1 MTKLFLVLAT
11 LVLGVCFAGFV
22 QDSKPVPMAGPSG
35 MIAASLPAS
44 TQDSAASIQ
53 AAIQAEIQSCDK
65 EIAQRSKQISDLQ
78 SSPQQS
84 EAVQVQI
91 ENLKGEIQSYQ
102 FIKDKK
108 TQQLQSFLA
117 RPTSTIGLGSQD
129 KKIEELQIELR
140 ANAGASAKALAEI
153 QKQLTEK
160 VASAN
165 MATQISKDATT
176 VATETLRAAENNLKN
191 AIVKRD
197 AAFASKEQQE
207 IELKAEIRALQDAVS
222 KKDSESEAINTK
234 IANLTKEVS
243 EKDGAISRARDEN
256 SSLKVAVQKAD
267 EAGTIANDKAKKADE
282 VRVEAEAS
290 QKKWLIAFF
299 VVVVVALVGIAGW
312 FVKYRKTKPVPGLVV
327 PPPRPVEQIFENFQ
341 DLIHQ
346 KFPKPSLEQI
356 RILGEYR
363 LKYTQWLKDAGLTS
377 QALEADKVARLAVAW
392 AYLEL
397 KDWKAALDSI
407 PLSPILPLP
416 AVDLALSAGMAGN
429 TKRKWNSA
437 DAAPAVRLELE
448 RARILHAVSI
458 GAWTQNLVKDGKS
471 INDVASESF
480 RLLANSSLPI
490 AVEVEANVCLPN
502 GWNKAVSILY
512 ECLNKE
518 QNSVGASAARNLV
531 LPIARLLLERTQK
544 LIEVG
549 RSPTDLGQLP
559 TLIGEI
565 ATPNLNAYGV
575 RAANESQDDLRL
587 PGLYCDVVRL
597 WMSKNP
603 YATQPSNLLEVAYS
617 GLRNLEG
624 TGNWILEGKAI
635 RLLIVE
641 AKIKAKEYAPLA
653 RMILKDWLPACKIE
667 DPSSYK
673 LKIDHYADDL
683 VECAGEDPIGWRES
697 FVGEAVLEGELL
709 TFAMIDSG
717 GKGPTGDIDKPTPPT
732 PTESIGLWRFLDAN
746 DQFCDMSNFGGK
758 DIGQVRRAVYYVFN
772 SLSQKERVRNLNIRV
787 KYGSEV
793 LKKVGVFGHPK
804 SAADGIGEQE
814 SSVEEGSVNRPL
826 PANTEFTSIFTPVR
840 FIDFSRLSVPS
851 QLNGEPSKLQIVSRL
866 SPYAPEEVKEVD
878 VHRTAPPPINVSGDN
893 LYAFSALIGIVC
905 GLDNFT
911 PDVLNNTAQ
920 VIYLCQQLENH
931 IGPMMQFAN
940 FSSPMDEGTGVTFQ
954 NLALVEEAKARRS
967 ERLTPNGLMRSSAQL
982 EAEVHFRSLSPEI
995 GQAFHRFIDIQ
1006 FEDKKIGAQAYSRLT
1021 FLTMPRE
1028 SPGRSKP
1035 GDQQP
1040 SPPPPPRGQQPDDD
1054 MMARLARA
1062 VGSSVA
1068 AVRAA
1073 LPNHRDAWISMF
1085 EGDVRQSELV
1095 AWLRNGGRY

>member
-1 MTKLFLVLAT
+1 MTKPFLVVAT

-35 MIAASLPAS
+35 MIAAPLPAS

-53 AAIQAEIQSCDK
+53 AEIQSFDK
-65 EIAQRSKQISDLQ
+65 EIAKRSKQISDLQ

-84 EAVQVQI
+84 EAVRVEI
-91 ENLKGEIQSYQ
+91 ENLRAAIKGYQS
-102 FIKDKK
+102 IKDQKN
-108 TQQLQSFLA
+108 QQLQGFLT
-117 RPTSTIGLGSQD
+117 RPTSTIGSGGQD
-129 KKIEELQIELR
+129 KKVEELQKELR
-140 ANAGASAKALAEI
+140 VNAEASAKALAEI

-165 MATQISKDATT
+165 MATQIAKDATT
-176 VATETLRAAENNLKN
+176 VATAAVLAAESNLKN
-191 AIVKRD
+191 AISERD
-197 AAFASKEQQE
+197 AAFASTEQQE
-207 IELKAEIRALQDAVS
+207 LELKAKISALQDAVS
-222 KKDSESEAINTK
+222 KKDSESEALNTK
-234 IANLTKEVS
+234 IANLAKEVL
-243 EKDGAISRARDEN
+243 EKDGAISRARDES

-267 EAGTIANDKAKKADE
+267 EAGAIANDKAKKADE

-290 QKKWLIAFF
+290 QKKWSIAFL
-299 VVVVVALVGIAGW
+299 VVVVLALLGIAVW
-312 FVKYRKTKPVPGLVV
+312 VFTRKATKPPIVTLGESDV
-327 PPPRPVEQIFENFQ
+327 PVELIFQKFS
-341 DLIHQ
+341 DLILQ
-346 KFPKPSLEQI
+346 KFPRPSLEQI
-356 RILGEYR
+356 RILGECR
-363 LKYTQWLKDAGLTS
+363 LKYTQWLTNAGLTPR
-377 QALEADKVARLAVAW
+377 AAEAGKVAHLAVAW

-397 KDWKAALDSI
+397 KDWKAAFDSI
-407 PLSPILPLP
+407 SLSPILPLP
-416 AVDLALSAGMAGN
+416 AVDPALISAGLAGT

-448 RARILHAVSI
+448 RARILHSVSI
-458 GAWTQNLVKDGKS
+458 GAWNQTLVKDGKS

-480 RLLANSSLPI
+480 RLLANSSLPV

-512 ECLNKE
+512 ECLNRE
-518 QNSVGASAARNLV
+518 QNSVGASAARNVV
-531 LPIARLLLERTQK
+531 LPVAKDLLQRTQK

-549 RSPTDLGQLP
+549 RSPSDLGQLP

-565 ATPNLNAYGV
+565 ATQSLNAYGA
-575 RAANESQDDLRL
+575 RSTNESQDDLRL
-587 PGLYCDVVRL
+587 PGLYCDVVKL

-603 YATQPSNLLEVAYS
+603 HATQPSNLLEVAYL

-624 TGNWILEGKAI
+624 TGNWILEGKAN

-641 AKIKAKEYAPLA
+641 AKIKAKEYASLA
-653 RMILKDWLPACKIE
+653 RMILGDWLQACKIE

-697 FVGEAVLEGELL
+697 FLGEAVLEGEIR
-709 TFAMIDSG
+709 TFALIDSVENPPPPPPPQ
-717 GKGPTGDIDKPTPPT
+717 PTQ
-732 PTESIGLWRFLDAN
+732 TESIGLWRFLDVN

-787 KYGSEV
+787 KYGNEV

-826 PANTEFTSIFTPVR
+826 PVNSEFTSIFTPVR

-851 QLNGEPSKLQIVSRL
+851 QLNGGPSKLQIVSRL

-911 PDVLNNTAQ
+911 PDVLSNTAQ
-920 VIYLCQQLENH
+920 VIYLCQQLEIH
-931 IGPMMQFAN
+931 IGPKMQFAN
-940 FSSPMDEGTGVTFQ
+940 FSSPMDEGAGVTFQ
-954 NLALVEEAKARRS
+954 DLALVEEAKARRS
-967 ERLTPNGLMRSSAQL
+967 ERLTTNGLTRSSAQL
-982 EAEVHFRSLSPEI
+982 EAEVHFRSLSPEV
-995 GQAFHRFIDIQ
+995 GQAFQRFIDIQ

-1028 SPGRSKP
+1028 SPGRKP

-1040 SPPPPPRGQQPDDD
+1040 SPPPPPRRQQPDDD
-1054 MMARLARA
+1054 MMALLAGKR
-1062 VGSSVA
+1062 GTSIE
-1068 AVRAA
+1068 AVRAEIDQ
-1073 LPNHRDAWISMF
+1073 LQSRNRWIARF
-1085 EGDVRQSELV
+1085 EGDYRNADLV
-1095 AWLRNGGRY
+1095 AWLRNYGA

>member
-53 AAIQAEIQSCDK
+53 AEIQSYDK

-91 ENLKGEIQSYQ
+91 ENLKGEIQGYQ

-117 RPTSTIGLGSQD
+117 RPTSTIESGGQN
-129 KKIEELQIELR
+129 KRVEELQKELR
-140 ANAGASAKALAEI
+140 EI

-165 MATQISKDATT
+165 MATQIAKDATT
-176 VATETLRAAENNLKN
+176 VATAAVLAAESNLKN
-191 AIVKRD
+191 AISERD
-197 AAFASKEQQE
+197 AAFASTEQQE
-207 IELKAEIRALQDAVS
+207 LELNAKISALQDAVS
-222 KKDSESEAINTK
+222 KKDSESEALNTK
-234 IANLTKEVS
+234 ISNLAKEVS
-243 EKDGAISRARDEN
+243 EKDGAISRARDES

-267 EAGTIANDKAKKADE
+267 EAGAIANDKAKKADE

-290 QKKWLIAFF
+290 QKNWLIAFF
-299 VVVVVALVGIAGW
+299 VVVVVALLGIAGW
-312 FVKYRKTKPVPGLVV
+312 VVEYRRRKVGPTPVVLPSR
-327 PPPRPVEQIFENFQ
+327 PPVEQIFKNYQ
-341 DLIHQ
+341 DQILQ
-346 KFPKPSLEQI
+346 KFPQPSLEQI
-356 RILGEYR
+356 RILGECR
-363 LKYTQWLKDAGLTS
+363 LKYTQWLTNAGLTPL
-377 QALEADKVARLAVAW
+377 ALEADKVACLAVAW

-397 KDWKAALDSI
+397 KDWKAAFDSI

-416 AVDLALSAGMAGN
+416 AVDPALIAGN
-429 TKRKWNSA
+429 TPRKWNSA

-458 GAWTQNLVKDGKS
+458 GAWAQNLVKDGKS

-565 ATPNLNAYGV
+565 ATQSLNAYGA
-575 RAANESQDDLRL
+575 RSTNESQDDLRL
-587 PGLYCDVVRL
+587 PGLYCDVVKL

-603 YATQPSNLLEVAYS
+603 HATQPSNLLEVAYL

-624 TGNWILEGKAI
+624 TGNWILEGKAN

-641 AKIKAKEYAPLA
+641 AKIKAKEYASLA
-653 RMILKDWLPACKIE
+653 RMILGDWLLACKIE
-667 DPSSYK
+667 DPSTYK

-697 FVGEAVLEGELL
+697 FVGEAVLEGEIR
-709 TFAMIDSG
+709 TFALIDSVENPPPPPQPQ
-717 GKGPTGDIDKPTPPT
+717 PTL
-732 PTESIGLWRFLDAN
+732 TESIGLWRFLDAN

-787 KYGSEV
+787 KYGNEV

-826 PANTEFTSIFTPVR
+826 PVNSEFTSIFTPVR

-851 QLNGEPSKLQIVSRL
+851 QLNGGPSKLQIVSRL

-920 VIYLCQQLENH
+920 VIYLCQQLEIH

-954 NLALVEEAKARRS
+954 HLALVEEAKARRS

-982 EAEVHFRSLSPEI
+982 EAEVHFRSLSPEVS
-995 GQAFHRFIDIQ
+995 QAFHRFIDIQ
-1006 FEDKKIGAQAYSRLT
+1006 FQDKKIGAQAYSRLT

-1028 SPGRSKP
+1028 SPDRKL

-1040 SPPPPPRGQQPDDD
+1040 PPPPPPPRGQQTDDD

-1073 LPNHRDAWISMF
+1073 LPNHREAWISMF

-1095 AWLRNGGRY
+1095 AWLRNGGHY

>member
-1 MTKLFLVLAT
+1 MTKPFLVVAT

-35 MIAASLPAS
+35 MIAAPLPAS

-53 AAIQAEIQSCDK
+53 AEIQSIDK
-65 EIAQRSKQISDLQ
+65 EIAKRSKQISDLQ

-84 EAVQVQI
+84 EAVRVEI
-91 ENLKGEIQSYQ
+91 ENLRAAIQGYQ
-102 FIKDKK
+102 SIKDQKN
-108 TQQLQSFLA
+108 QQLQGFLT
-117 RPTSTIGLGSQD
+117 RPTSTIESGGQN
-129 KKIEELQIELR
+129 KRVEELQKELR
-140 ANAGASAKALAEI
+140 EI

-165 MATQISKDATT
+165 MATQIAKDATT
-176 VATETLRAAENNLKN
+176 VATAAVLAAESNLKN
-191 AIVKRD
+191 AISERD
-197 AAFASKEQQE
+197 AAFASTEQQE
-207 IELKAEIRALQDAVS
+207 LELNAKISALQDAVS
-222 KKDSESEAINTK
+222 KKDSESEALNTK
-234 IANLTKEVS
+234 ISNLAKEVS
-243 EKDGAISRARDEN
+243 EKDGAISRARDES

-267 EAGTIANDKAKKADE
+267 EAGAIANDKAKKADE

-290 QKKWLIAFF
+290 QKNWLIAFF
-299 VVVVVALVGIAGW
+299 VVVVVALLGIAGW
-312 FVKYRKTKPVPGLVV
+312 VVEYRRRKVGPTPVVLPSR
-327 PPPRPVEQIFENFQ
+327 PPVEQIFKNFQ
-341 DLIHQ
+341 DQILQ
-346 KFPKPSLEQI
+346 KFPQPSLEQI
-356 RILGEYR
+356 RILGECR
-363 LKYTQWLKDAGLTS
+363 LKYTQWLTNAGLTPL
-377 QALEADKVARLAVAW
+377 ALEADKVACLAVAW

-397 KDWKAALDSI
+397 KDWKAAFDSI

-416 AVDLALSAGMAGN
+416 AVDPALIAGT

-448 RARILHAVSI
+448 RARILHSVSI
-458 GAWTQNLVKDGKS
+458 GAWNQTLVKDGKS

-480 RLLANSSLPI
+480 RLLANSSLPV

-512 ECLNKE
+512 ECLNRE
-518 QNSVGASAARNLV
+518 QNSVGASAARNVV
-531 LPIARLLLERTQK
+531 LPVAKDLLQRTQK

-549 RSPTDLGQLP
+549 RSPSDLGQLP

-565 ATPNLNAYGV
+565 ATQSLNAYGA
-575 RAANESQDDLRL
+575 RSTNESQDDLRL
-587 PGLYCDVVRL
+587 PGLYCDVVKL

-603 YATQPSNLLEVAYS
+603 HATQPSNLLEVAYL

-624 TGNWILEGKAI
+624 TGNWILEGKAN

-641 AKIKAKEYAPLA
+641 AKIKAKEYASLA
-653 RMILKDWLPACKIE
+653 RMILGDWLQACKIE

-697 FVGEAVLEGELL
+697 FLGEAVLEGEIR
-709 TFAMIDSG
+709 TFALIDSVENPPPPPPPQ
-717 GKGPTGDIDKPTPPT
+717 PTQ
-732 PTESIGLWRFLDAN
+732 TESIGLWRFLDVN

-787 KYGSEV
+787 KYGNEV

-826 PANTEFTSIFTPVR
+826 PVNSEFTSIFTPVR

-851 QLNGEPSKLQIVSRL
+851 QLNGGPSKLQIVSRL

-911 PDVLNNTAQ
+911 PDVLSNTAQ
-920 VIYLCQQLENH
+920 VIYLCQQLEIH
-931 IGPMMQFAN
+931 IGPKMQFAN
-940 FSSPMDEGTGVTFQ
+940 FSSPMDEGAGVTFQ
-954 NLALVEEAKARRS
+954 DLALVEEAKARRS
-967 ERLTPNGLMRSSAQL
+967 ERLTTNGLTRSSAQL
-982 EAEVHFRSLSPEI
+982 EAEVHFRSLSPEV
-995 GQAFHRFIDIQ
+995 GQAFQRFIDIQ

-1028 SPGRSKP
+1028 SPGRKP

-1040 SPPPPPRGQQPDDD
+1040 SPPPPPRRQQPDDD
-1054 MMARLARA
+1054 MMALLAGKR
-1062 VGSSVA
+1062 GTSIE
-1068 AVRAA
+1068 AVRAEIDQ
-1073 LPNHRDAWISMF
+1073 LQSRNRWIARF
-1085 EGDVRQSELV
+1085 EGDYRNADLV
-1095 AWLRNGGRY
+1095 AWLRNYGA

>member
-53 AAIQAEIQSCDK
+53 AAIKSCDK
-65 EIAQRSKQISDLQ
+65 EIAQLSKQISDLQ

-84 EAVQVQI
+84 EAVRVEI
-91 ENLKGEIQSYQ
+91 ENLRAAIKGYQS
-102 FIKDKK
+102 IKDQKN
-108 TQQLQSFLA
+108 QQLQGFLT
-117 RPTSTIGLGSQD
+117 RPTSTIESGGQN
-129 KKIEELQIELR
+129 KRVEELQKEII
-140 ANAGASAKALAEI
+140 EI

-160 VASAN
+160 VVSAN
-165 MATQISKDATT
+165 MATQIAKDATT
-176 VATETLRAAENNLKN
+176 VATAAVLAAESNLKN
-191 AIVKRD
+191 AISERD
-197 AAFASKEQQE
+197 AAFASTEQQE
-207 IELKAEIRALQDAVS
+207 LELKAKISALQDAVS
-222 KKDSESEAINTK
+222 KKDSESEALNTK
-234 IANLTKEVS
+234 IANLAKEVL
-243 EKDGAISRARDEN
+243 EKDGAISRARDES

-267 EAGTIANDKAKKADE
+267 EAGAIANDKAKKADE

-290 QKKWLIAFF
+290 QKKWSIAFL
-299 VVVVVALVGIAGW
+299 VVVVLAIIGIAVW
-312 FVKYRKTKPVPGLVV
+312 VVKYRKTKPGQGPVV

-502 GWNKAVSILY
+502 GWNNAVSILY

-531 LPIARLLLERTQK
+531 LPVARLLLERTQK

-549 RSPTDLGQLP
+549 RSPSDLGQLP

-565 ATPNLNAYGV
+565 ATQSLNAYGA
-575 RAANESQDDLRL
+575 RSTNESQDDLRL

-603 YATQPSNLLEVAYS
+603 NATQPPFNLMEVAYP

-772 SLSQKERVRNLNIRV
+772 SPSQKERGRNLIIRV
-787 KYGSEV
+787 KCGNEV

-804 SAADGIGEQE
+804 SAADGIGELE
-814 SSVEEGSVNRPL
+814 SSVAEDIVNRPP
-826 PANTEFTSIFTPVR
+826 PANTEFTTIFTPVR
-840 FIDFSRLSVPS
+840 CIDFSRLSVPS
-851 QLNGEPSKLQIVSRL
+851 QPNGGPTTLQIVSRL

-878 VHRTAPPPINVSGDN
+878 VHRTAPKPINVSVDN
-893 LYAFSALIGIVC
+893 LYPFSALIGIVC

-1040 SPPPPPRGQQPDDD
+1040 SRPPPPRGQQPDDD
-1054 MMARLARA
+1054 MMARLAGKR
-1062 VGSSVA
+1062 GTSIE
-1068 AVRAA
+1068 AVRAEIDQ
-1073 LPNHRDAWISMF
+1073 LQSRNRWIARF
-1085 EGDVRQSELV
+1085 EGDYRNADLV
-1095 AWLRNGGRY
+1095 AWLRNYGA

>member
-53 AAIQAEIQSCDK
+53 AAIKSCDK
-65 EIAQRSKQISDLQ
+65 EIAQLSKQISDLQ

-84 EAVQVQI
+84 EAVRVEI
-91 ENLKGEIQSYQ
+91 ENLRAAIKGYQS
-102 FIKDKK
+102 IKDQKN
-108 TQQLQSFLA
+108 QQLQGFLT
-117 RPTSTIGLGSQD
+117 RPTSTIESGGQN
-129 KKIEELQIELR
+129 KRVEELQKEII
-140 ANAGASAKALAEI
+140 EI

-160 VASAN
+160 VVSAN
-165 MATQISKDATT
+165 MATQIAKDATT
-176 VATETLRAAENNLKN
+176 VATAAVLAAESNLKN
-191 AIVKRD
+191 AISERD
-197 AAFASKEQQE
+197 AAFASTEQQE
-207 IELKAEIRALQDAVS
+207 LELKAKISALQDAVS
-222 KKDSESEAINTK
+222 KKDSESEALNTK
-234 IANLTKEVS
+234 IANLAKEVL
-243 EKDGAISRARDEN
+243 EKDGAISRARDES

-267 EAGTIANDKAKKADE
+267 EAGAIANDKAKKADE

-290 QKKWLIAFF
+290 QKKWSIAFL
-299 VVVVVALVGIAGW
+299 VVVVLAIIGIAVW
-312 FVKYRKTKPVPGLVV
+312 VFTRKTPKPPDHPGGSDE
-327 PPPRPVEQIFENFQ
+327 PVEPIFQKFS
-341 DLIHQ
+341 DLIFQ
-346 KFPKPSLEQI
+346 KFPRPSLEQI

-363 LKYTQWLKDAGLTS
+363 LKYTQWLTNAGLTPR
-377 QALEADKVARLAVAW
+377 AAEAGKVAHLAVAW

-448 RARILHAVSI
+448 RARILHSVSI

-502 GWNKAVSILY
+502 GWNNAVSILY

-531 LPIARLLLERTQK
+531 LPVARLLLERTQK

-549 RSPTDLGQLP
+549 RSPSDLGQLP

-565 ATPNLNAYGV
+565 ATQSLNAYGA
-575 RAANESQDDLRL
+575 RSTNESQDDLRL

-603 YATQPSNLLEVAYS
+603 YATQPSNLLDVAYS

-673 LKIDHYADDL
+673 LKIDPYADDL
-683 VECAGEDPIGWRES
+683 VECAGEDPIGWGES
-697 FVGEAVLEGELL
+697 FVGEAVLEGELR
-709 TFAMIDSG
+709 TFAMINPG
-717 GKGPTGDIDKPTPPT
+717 ENGPAMPPPQPQPTL
-732 PTESIGLWRFLDAN
+732 TESIGLWRFLDAN

-772 SLSQKERVRNLNIRV
+772 SPSQKERGRNLIIRV
-787 KYGSEV
+787 KCGNEV

-804 SAADGIGEQE
+804 SAADGIGELE
-814 SSVEEGSVNRPL
+814 SSVAEDIVNRPP
-826 PANTEFTSIFTPVR
+826 PANTEFTTIFTPVR
-840 FIDFSRLSVPS
+840 CIDFSRLSVPS
-851 QLNGEPSKLQIVSRL
+851 QPNGGPTTLQIVSRL

-878 VHRTAPPPINVSGDN
+878 VHRTAPKPINVSVDN
-893 LYAFSALIGIVC
+893 LYPFSALIGIVC

-920 VIYLCQQLENH
+920 VIYLLKQLENH
-931 IGPMMQFAN
+931 IGPMMPFAN
-940 FSSPMDEGTGVTFQ
+940 FSSPMDEGPGVTFQ
-954 NLALVEEAKARRS
+954 DLALVEEAKARRL
-967 ERLTPNGLMRSSAQL
+967 ERLNPNGLMRSSAQL
-982 EAEVHFRSLSPEI
+982 EAEVRFRSLSPEI
-995 GQAFHRFIDIQ
+995 GEAFHRFIDIQ

-1028 SPGRSKP
+1028 SPGRKP

-1040 SPPPPPRGQQPDDD
+1040 STTPPPRRQQPDDD
-1054 MMARLARA
+1054 MMARLAGKR
-1062 VGSSVA
+1062 GTSIE
-1068 AVRAA
+1068 AVRAEIDQ
-1073 LPNHRDAWISMF
+1073 LQSRNRWIARF
-1085 EGDVRQSELV
+1085 EGDYRNADLV
-1095 AWLRNGGRY
+1095 AWLRNYGA

>member
-53 AAIQAEIQSCDK
+53 AEIQSYDK

-91 ENLKGEIQSYQ
+91 ENLKGEIQGYQ

-117 RPTSTIGLGSQD
+117 RPTSTIESGGQN
-129 KKIEELQIELR
+129 KRVEELQKELR
-140 ANAGASAKALAEI
+140 EI

-165 MATQISKDATT
+165 MATQIAKDATT
-176 VATETLRAAENNLKN
+176 VATAAVLAAESNLKN
-191 AIVKRD
+191 AISERD
-197 AAFASKEQQE
+197 AAFASTEQQE
-207 IELKAEIRALQDAVS
+207 LELNAKISALQDAVS
-222 KKDSESEAINTK
+222 KKDSESEALNTK
-234 IANLTKEVS
+234 ISNLAKEVS
-243 EKDGAISRARDEN
+243 EKDGAISRARDES

-267 EAGTIANDKAKKADE
+267 EAGAIANDKAKKADE

-290 QKKWLIAFF
+290 QKNWLIAFF
-299 VVVVVALVGIAGW
+299 VVVVVALLGIAGW
-312 FVKYRKTKPVPGLVV
+312 VVEYRRRKVGPTPVVLPSR
-327 PPPRPVEQIFENFQ
+327 PPVEQIFKNFQ
-341 DLIHQ
+341 DQILQ
-346 KFPKPSLEQI
+346 KFPQPSLEQI
-356 RILGEYR
+356 RILGECR
-363 LKYTQWLKDAGLTS
+363 LKYTQWLTNAGLTPL
-377 QALEADKVARLAVAW
+377 ALEADKVACLAVAW

-397 KDWKAALDSI
+397 KDWKAAFDSI

-416 AVDLALSAGMAGN
+416 AVDPALIAGN
-429 TKRKWNSA
+429 TPRKWNSA

-458 GAWTQNLVKDGKS
+458 GAWAQNLVKDGKS

-490 AVEVEANVCLPN
+490 AVEVEANLCLPN

-565 ATPNLNAYGV
+565 ATQSLNAYGA
-575 RAANESQDDLRL
+575 RSTNESQDDLRL
-587 PGLYCDVVRL
+587 PGLYCDVVKL

-603 YATQPSNLLEVAYS
+603 HAAQPSNLLEVAYL

-624 TGNWILEGKAI
+624 TGNWILEGKAN

-641 AKIKAKEYAPLA
+641 AKIKAKEYASLA
-653 RMILKDWLPACKIE
+653 RMILGDWLLACKIE

-683 VECAGEDPIGWRES
+683 VECADEDPIGWRES
-697 FVGEAVLEGELL
+697 FVGEAVLEGEIR
-709 TFAMIDSG
+709 TFALIDSVEN
-717 GKGPTGDIDKPTPPT
+717 PPPPPPPPPT
-732 PTESIGLWRFLDAN
+732 QTESIGLWRFLDVN

-787 KYGSEV
+787 KYGNEV

-826 PANTEFTSIFTPVR
+826 PVNSEFTSIFTPVR

-851 QLNGEPSKLQIVSRL
+851 QLNGGPSKLQIVSRL

-911 PDVLNNTAQ
+911 PDVLSNTAQ
-920 VIYLCQQLENH
+920 VIYLCQQLEIH
-931 IGPMMQFAN
+931 IGPKMQFAN
-940 FSSPMDEGTGVTFQ
+940 FSSPMDEGAGVTFQ
-954 NLALVEEAKARRS
+954 DLALVEEAKARRS
-967 ERLTPNGLMRSSAQL
+967 ERLTTNGLTRSSAQL
-982 EAEVHFRSLSPEI
+982 EAEVHFRSLSPEV
-995 GQAFHRFIDIQ
+995 GQAFQRFIDIQ

-1028 SPGRSKP
+1028 SPDRKP

-1040 SPPPPPRGQQPDDD
+1040 PPPPPPRRQQPDDD
-1054 MMARLARA
+1054 MMALLAGKR
-1062 VGSSVA
+1062 GTSIE
-1068 AVRAA
+1068 AVRAEIDQ
-1073 LPNHRDAWISMF
+1073 LQSRNRWIARF
-1085 EGDVRQSELV
+1085 EGDYRNADLV
-1095 AWLRNGGRY
+1095 AWLRNYGA

>member
-1 MTKLFLVLAT
+1 MAKPFLVLAT
-11 LVLGVCFAGFV
+11 LVLWVCFAGFI
-22 QDSKPVPMAGPSG
+22 QDSKPVTTAGPSG
-35 MIAASLPAS
+35 MIAVPLPAS

-53 AAIQAEIQSCDK
+53 AAIQSFDK
-65 EIAQRSKQISDLQ
+65 EIAQLSKQISDLQ
-78 SSPQQS
+78 SSPQ
-84 EAVQVQI
+84 EIDAVRVEI
-91 ENLKGEIQSYQ
+91 ENRRVAIKGIQSS
-102 FIKDKK
+102 KDQKY
-108 TQQLQSFLA
+108 QQLLA
-117 RPTSTIGLGSQD
+117 VS
-129 KKIEELQIELR
+129 KEAY
-140 ANAGASAKALAEI
+140 ANAQAEI
-153 QKQLTEK
+153 QKKLTEK

-165 MATQISKDATT
+165 MATQIAKDATT
-176 VATETLRAAENNLKN
+176 VATAAVLAAESNLKN
-191 AIVKRD
+191 AISERD
-197 AAFASKEQQE
+197 AAFASTEQQE
-207 IELKAEIRALQDAVS
+207 LELNAKISALQDAVS
-222 KKDSESEAINTK
+222 KKNSESEALNTK
-234 IANLTKEVS
+234 IANLAKEVS
-243 EKDGAISRARDEN
+243 EKDGAISRARDES

-267 EAGTIANDKAKKADE
+267 EAGAIANDKAKKADE

-290 QKKWLIAFF
+290 QKKWSIAFL
-299 VVVVVALVGIAGW
+299 VVVVLALIGIAVW
-312 FVKYRKTKPVPGLVV
+312 VFTRKTPKPPDH
-327 PPPRPVEQIFENFQ
+327 PRGSDEPVEPIFQKFS
-341 DLIHQ
+341 DLIFQ
-346 KFPKPSLEQI
+346 KFPRPSLEQI

-363 LKYTQWLKDAGLTS
+363 LKYTQWLTNAGLTPR
-377 QALEADKVARLAVAW
+377 AAEAGKVAHLAVAW

-397 KDWKAALDSI
+397 KDWKAAFDSI

-416 AVDLALSAGMAGN
+416 AVDLALGAGMAGN
-429 TKRKWNSA
+429 DMRLWNSA

-448 RARILHAVSI
+448 RARILHSVSI
-458 GAWTQNLVKDGKS
+458 GARAQILVKDGKS

-490 AVEVEANVCLPN
+490 AVEVEAKVCLPD
-502 GWNKAVSILY
+502 GWENAVDILY
-512 ECLNKE
+512 ACLNKE

-531 LPIARLLLERTQK
+531 LPVARLLLERTQK

-549 RSPTDLGQLP
+549 RSPLELGKLP

-565 ATPNLNAYGV
+565 ATPNLNAYGA
-575 RAANESQDDLRL
+575 RAANEIQDDLRL

-597 WMSKNP
+597 WMRMSKNP
-603 YATQPSNLLEVAYS
+603 NATQPPFNLMEVAYQ

-641 AKIKAKEYAPLA
+641 AKIRAQEYAPLA

-673 LKIDHYADDL
+673 LKIDPYADDL
-683 VECAGEDPIGWRES
+683 VECAGEDPIGWGES
-697 FVGEAVLEGELL
+697 FVGEAVLEGELR
-709 TFAMIDSG
+709 TFAMINPG
-717 GKGPTGDIDKPTPPT
+717 ENGPAMPPPQPQPT

-772 SLSQKERVRNLNIRV
+772 SPSQKERGRNLIIRV
-787 KYGSEV
+787 KCGNEV

-804 SAADGIGEQE
+804 SAADGIGELE
-814 SSVEEGSVNRPL
+814 SSVAEDIVNRPP
-826 PANTEFTSIFTPVR
+826 PANTEFTTIFTPVR
-840 FIDFSRLSVPS
+840 CIDFSRLSVPS
-851 QLNGEPSKLQIVSRL
+851 QPNGGPTTLQIVSRL

-878 VHRTAPPPINVSGDN
+878 VHRTAPKPINVSVDN
-893 LYAFSALIGIVC
+893 LYPFSVLIGIVC

-920 VIYLCQQLENH
+920 VIYLLKQLENH
-931 IGPMMQFAN
+931 IGPMMPFAN
-940 FSSPMDEGTGVTFQ
+940 FSSPMDEGPGVTFQ
-954 NLALVEEAKARRS
+954 DLALVEEAKARRS

-982 EAEVHFRSLSPEI
+982 EAEVRFRSLSPEI
-995 GQAFHRFIDIQ
+995 GEAFHRFIDIQ
-1006 FEDKKIGAQAYSRLT
+1006 FEDQKIGAQAYSRLT
-1021 FLTMPRE
+1021 FLKMPRE
-1028 SPGRSKP
+1028 SPGRKP

-1073 LPNHRDAWISMF
+1073 LPNHRAAWIAMF
-1085 EGDVRQSELV
+1085 EPDVRQTELV
-1095 AWLRNGGRY
+1095 VWLRNGGSY

>member
-1 MTKLFLVLAT
+1 MAKPFLVLAT
-11 LVLGVCFAGFV
+11 LVLWVCFAGFI
-22 QDSKPVPMAGPSG
+22 QDSKPVTTAGPSG
-35 MIAASLPAS
+35 MIAVPLPAS

-53 AAIQAEIQSCDK
+53 AAIQSFDK
-65 EIAQRSKQISDLQ
+65 EIAQLSKQISDLQ
-78 SSPQQS
+78 SSPP
-84 EAVQVQI
+84 EIDAVRVEI
-91 ENLKGEIQSYQ
+91 ENRRVAIKGIQSS
-102 FIKDKK
+102 KDQKY
-108 TQQLQSFLA
+108 QQLPAVSKEA
-117 RPTSTIGLGSQD
+117 Y
-129 KKIEELQIELR
+129 
-140 ANAGASAKALAEI
+140 ANAQAEI
-153 QKQLTEK
+153 QKKLTEK

-165 MATQISKDATT
+165 LATQIAKDATT
-176 VATETLRAAENNLKN
+176 VATAAVLAAESNLKN
-191 AIVKRD
+191 AISERD
-197 AAFASKEQQE
+197 AAFASTEQQE
-207 IELKAEIRALQDAVS
+207 LELNAKISALQDAVS
-222 KKDSESEAINTK
+222 KKNSESEALNTK
-234 IANLTKEVS
+234 IANLAKEVS
-243 EKDGAISRARDEN
+243 EKDGAISRARDES

-267 EAGTIANDKAKKADE
+267 EAGAIANDKAKKADE

-299 VVVVVALVGIAGW
+299 VVVVVALAGIAGW
-312 FVKYRKTKPVPGLVV
+312 VVEYRRRKVGPTPVVLPSR
-327 PPPRPVEQIFENFQ
+327 PPVEQIFENFQ

-346 KFPKPSLEQI
+346 KFPKPSLEKI

-363 LKYTQWLKDAGLTS
+363 LNYTQWLKDAGLTS

-392 AYLEL
+392 ACLEL

-549 RSPTDLGQLP
+549 RDPTDLGQLP

-565 ATPNLNAYGV
+565 ATPNLNAYGA
-575 RAANESQDDLRL
+575 RAANEIQDDLRL

-597 WMSKNP
+597 WMSKKP

-653 RMILKDWLPACKIE
+653 RMILKDWLPACKDE

-717 GKGPTGDIDKPTPPT
+717 GKVPTGDIDKPT

-772 SLSQKERVRNLNIRV
+772 SLSQKERVRSLNIRV
-787 KYGSEV
+787 KYGNEV

-851 QLNGEPSKLQIVSRL
+851 QLNGGPSKLQIVSRL
-866 SPYAPEEVKEVD
+866 SPYDPEEVKEVD

-893 LYAFSALIGIVC
+893 LYTFSALIGIVC

-920 VIYLCQQLENH
+920 VIYLCQQLEIH
-931 IGPMMQFAN
+931 IGPKMQFAN
-940 FSSPMDEGTGVTFQ
+940 FSSPMDGGAGVTFKD
-954 NLALVEEAKARRS
+954 LALVEEAKARRS
-967 ERLTPNGLMRSSAQL
+967 ERLTPNGLTRNSAQL
-982 EAEVHFRSLSPEI
+982 EAEVHFRSLSLEV
-995 GQAFHRFIDIQ
+995 GQAFKRFIDIQ

-1028 SPGRSKP
+1028 AVDHRVNGL
-1035 GDQQP
+1035 GIA
-1040 SPPPPPRGQQPDDD
+1040 PPPLPRWQQPDDD
-1054 MMARLARA
+1054 MMALLAGKR
-1062 VGSSVA
+1062 GTSIE
-1068 AVRAA
+1068 AVRAEIDQ
-1073 LPNHRDAWISMF
+1073 LQSRNRWIARF
-1085 EGDVRQSELV
+1085 EGDYRNADLV
-1095 AWLRNGGRY
+1095 AWLRNYGA